1 MTTEIQITA
10 MMECWAKAVREKD
23 MEGIMA
29 WHHADMVMYD
39 VPPPFQSVG
48 IAAYRGTWDL
58 FYSCEQ
64 EKDGFRIVDLHVVA
78 GEDVAFSYAAM
89 KCVYFDKEGEK
100 IDLDFR
106 LTTGFKKISGQWWF
120 VHEHHSVPA
129 Y

>member
-1 MTTEIQITA
+1 MQITA
-10 MMECWAKAVREKD
+10 MMEQWAKAVREKD
-23 MEGIMA
+23 LEGIMA
-29 WHHADMVMYD
+29 WHHAGIVMYD

-64 EKDGFRIVDLHVVA
+64 EKDGFTIVDLHVVA
-78 GEDVAFSYAAM
+78 GEEVAFSYAAM
-89 KCVYFDKEGEK
+89 KCIYFDKAGEK

-106 LTTGFKKISGQWWF
+106 LTTGFKKINGQWWF

-129 Y
+129 D